1 MIFAVSAL
9 SVRRCQTMKSKPWS
23 VAGDIRQSME
33 RLTRMERKVALVLL
47 TNYPV
52 AGLGT
57 LADLADKSTVS
68 APTVHRFIGKLGFS
82 GYPDFQQ
89 ALRTELESQ
98 FQSPL
103 TKRIYG
109 EADAAPPDNYLDA
122 FFEAAEGNLR
132 RTLGQ
137 ISNSEFDAV
146 VNLLCD
152 RRRTIYMFG
161 GRFTDALAEYL
172 YFHLHAIRENVQH
185 IGGQPALWLETLL
198 NLGPR
203 DVILI
208 FDVRRYQDDVI
219 HFAEQAAKRRATVVL
234 LTDTW
239 LSPVTRIAKHVF
251 PVHIEVPSKWD
262 SSAATMVLVD
272 AFIGAVNDKLWPK
285 TRERMERLEELRKS
299 QHEPT

>member
-1 MIFAVSAL
+1 
-9 SVRRCQTMKSKPWS
+9 MKSKPWS

-89 ALRTELESQ
+89 ALRTARESQ

-109 EADAAPPDNYLDA
+109 EADASPPDNYLDA

-137 ISNSEFDAV
+137 ISNSEFWMLHNTVGFA
-146 VNLLCD
+146 
-152 RRRTIYMFG
+152 
-161 GRFTDALAEYL
+161 FTPNRVL
-172 YFHLHAIRENVQH
+172 
-185 IGGQPALWLETLL
+185 GQ
-198 NLGPR
+198 R
-203 DVILI
+203 LI
-208 FDVRRYQDDVI
+208 F
-219 HFAEQAAKRRATVVL
+219 
-234 LTDTW
+234 
-239 LSPVTRIAKHVF
+239 
-251 PVHIEVPSKWD
+251 
-262 SSAATMVLVD
+262 
-272 AFIGAVNDKLWPK
+272 
-285 TRERMERLEELRKS
+285 
-299 QHEPT
+299 

>member
-1 MIFAVSAL
+1 MNPKA
-9 SVRRCQTMKSKPWS
+9 WS

-33 RLTRMERKVALVLL
+33 RLTRMERKVALTLL

-57 LADLADKSTVS
+57 LVELADKSSVS
-68 APTVHRFIGKLGFS
+68 APTVHRFIGKLGYS
-82 GYPDFQQ
+82 GYADFQQ

-103 TKRIYG
+103 TKRIGG
-109 EADAAPPDNYLDA
+109 EA
-122 FFEAAEGNLR
+122 EAAQSENFLETFFQAVEENLR
-132 RTLGQ
+132 RTFDQ
-137 ISNSEFDAV
+137 ISYSEFEAV
-146 VNLLCD
+146 VSLLCD

-234 LTDTW
+234 LTDKW
-239 LSPVTRIAKHVF
+239 LSPVTRVAKHVF
-251 PVHIEVPSKWD
+251 PVFIEVPSKWD

-272 AFIGAVNDKLWPK
+272 AIIGAVNHKLWPK
-285 TRERMERLEELRKS
+285 TRDRMERLEELRKS
-299 QHEPT
+299 RHEPS